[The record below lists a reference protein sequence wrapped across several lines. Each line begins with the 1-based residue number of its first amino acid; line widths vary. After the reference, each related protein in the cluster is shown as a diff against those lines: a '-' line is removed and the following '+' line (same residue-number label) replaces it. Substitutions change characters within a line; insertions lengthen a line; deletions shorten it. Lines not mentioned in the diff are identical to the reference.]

1 MGGTQSPPYYTP
13 LSKPTPNATTATSY
27 LKKPKLYSL
36 AIITILCSLSYL
48 FGVWQHGGATT
59 SSPTSNLGATI
70 PCFSTSQNN
79 TITNTNTQPHS
90 SSSSSSSNV
99 PQLDFA
105 SHHSA
110 DAGGATTLSPA
121 VKSYPPCDIKYSEYT
136 PCEDQERSLK
146 FDRDRLIYRERH
158 CPEKNELLKCRV
170 PAPYGYKNPFQWPL
184 SRDLAWYANVPHKE
198 LTVEKAVQNWIRFE
212 GDRFRFPGGG
222 TMFPNGAD
230 AYIDDIGKLINLKDG
245 SIRTA
250 IDTGCGVASWGAYL
264 LSRNILAMSFAP
276 RDTHEAQ
283 VQFAL
288 ERGVPALIGVIASK
302 ELPYPS
308 RAFDMAHCSR
318 CLIPW
323 GQYDGTYLIEVDRV
337 LRPGGYWILSGPP
350 IHWKKHWKGWERTMG
365 DLNAEQM
372 QIENVTRSLCWK
384 KLIEKDDIS
393 IWQKPANHLK
403 CKKFRTVVR
412 NPPFCPA
419 QNPDQAW
426 YTNLETCLTPLP
438 EVSNKE
444 EVAGGQLEKWPERLT
459 ATPPRIST
467 GTVNGVTAESF
478 QQDMQLW
485 KKRVSYYKKV
495 NNQLGQAG
503 RYRNILDMN
512 AFLGGFAANL
522 IDDPLWVMNVVPV
535 EAKVN
540 TLGVI
545 YERGLVGTYQ
555 SWCEAMSTYPRTYDL
570 IHADSV
576 FTLYKDRCEMEDI
589 MLEMDR
595 ILRPEGSLII
605 RDDVDILV
613 KVKRIADALNWES
626 QIVDHEDGPLE
637 REKLLFAVKLYW
649 TAPASSSDDQQSK
662 AT

>member
-1 MGGTQSPPYYTP
+1 MGGPPPPHYTP
-13 LSKPTPNATTATSY
+13 LSKPGTANAAASY
-27 LKKPKLYSL
+27 LKKPRRLFSL
-36 AIITILCSLSYL
+36 ALVTILCSLSYL
-48 FGVWQHGGATT
+48 FAVWKQGDATT
-59 SSPTSNLGATI
+59 STISKFGATI
-70 PCFSTSQNN
+70 PCSIATSNKTRQ
-79 TITNTNTQPHS
+79 TS
-90 SSSSSSSNV
+90 SSSTV
-99 PQLDFA
+99 KLDFA
-105 SHHSA
+105 SYHAAA
-110 DAGGATTLSPA
+110 DGGVGDDVFG
-121 VKSYPPCDIKYSEYT
+121 VKIKKYPPCDIRYSEYT
-136 PCEDQERSLK
+136 PCEDQKRSLK
-146 FDRDRLIYRERH
+146 FERDRLIYRERH
-158 CPEKNELLKCRV
+158 CPPKEELLKCRV
-170 PAPYGYKNPFQWPL
+170 PAPHGYKNPFKWPQ
-184 SRDLAWYANVPHKE
+184 SRDLVWYANVPHKE

-264 LSRNILAMSFAP
+264 LSRNILTMSFAP

-302 ELPYPS
+302 RLPYPS

-323 GQYDGTYLIEVDRV
+323 GEYDGAYLIEVDRV

-350 IHWKKHWKGWERTMG
+350 IRWRKYWKGWERSRE
-365 DLNAEQM
+365 DLNSEQM
-372 QIENVTRSLCWK
+372 QIDNITRSLCWK
-384 KLIEKDDIS
+384 KLVEKDDIS
-393 IWQKPANHLK
+393 IWQKPLNHFM
-403 CKKFRTVVR
+403 CKKFKSLVK
-412 NPPFCPA
+412 NPTFCPSD
-419 QNPDQAW
+419 QNPDKSW
-426 YTNLETCLTPLP
+426 YTNSETCLTRLP
-438 EVSNKE
+438 DVSTNE
-444 EVAGGQLEKWPERLT
+444 EVAGGGLEKWPNRLT
-459 ATPPRIST
+459 ALPPRISR
-467 GTVNGVTAESF
+467 GTINGVTSETF
-478 QQDMQLW
+478 HQDLQLW
-485 KKRVSYYKKV
+485 KRRVSYYKRV
-495 NNQLGQAG
+495 NNQLGQKG
-503 RYRNILDMN
+503 RYRNVLDMN

-540 TLGVI
+540 TLGAI
-545 YERGLVGTYQ
+545 YERGLIGTYQ

-570 IHADSV
+570 IHADSI

-589 MLEMDR
+589 LLEMDR

-613 KVKRIADALNWES
+613 KVKRIADRLNWDT

-649 TAPASSSDDQQSK
+649 TV
-662 AT
+662 

>member
-1 MGGTQSPPYYTP
+1 MAGSTPPHYTP
-13 LSKPTPNATTATSY
+13 LSKPAAAGGGGAAY
-27 LKKPKLYSL
+27 LRKSKLYSL
-36 AIITILCSLSYL
+36 AIVTVLCSLFYL
-48 FGVWQHGGATT
+48 IGVWHHGGGAATT
-59 SSPTSNLGATI
+59 TNLGTTL
-70 PCFSTSQNN
+70 PCFTTTNN
-79 TITNTNTQPHS
+79 TTKK
-90 SSSSSSSNV
+90 
-99 PQLDFA
+99 LDFA
-105 SHHSA
+105 THHSA
-110 DAGGATTLSPA
+110 SDGGAA
-121 VKSYPPCDIKYSEYT
+121 VKPYPPCSGKYSEYT
-136 PCEDQERSLK
+136 PCEDPKRSLK
-146 FDRDRLIYRERH
+146 FPRDKLIYRERH
-158 CPEKNELLKCRV
+158 CPEKKKELLKCRV
-170 PAPYGYKNPFQWPL
+170 PAPHGYKNPFKWPA
-184 SRDLAWYANVPHKE
+184 SRDLVWYANVPHKE

-264 LSRNILAMSFAP
+264 MSRNILPISFAP

-288 ERGVPALIGVIASK
+288 ERGVPALLGVIASK
-302 ELPYPS
+302 RLPYPS

-323 GQYDGTYLIEVDRV
+323 GQNDGAYLIEVDRV

-350 IHWKKHWKGWERTMG
+350 IRWKKYWKGWERSRE
-365 DLNAEQM
+365 DLNEEQT
-372 QIENVTRSLCWK
+372 QIENVAKGLCWK
-384 KLIEKDDIS
+384 KLIEKDDIA
-393 IWQKPANHLK
+393 IWQKPLNHLNCNK
-403 CKKFRTVVR
+403 LKKTTT
-412 NPPFCPA
+412 NPPLCSLP
-419 QNPDQAW
+419 NPDNAW
-426 YTNLETCLTPLP
+426 YTKLETCLTPLP
-438 EVSNKE
+438 EVSRSE
-444 EVAGGQLEKWPERLT
+444 EVAGGELEKWPKRLN
-459 ATPPRIST
+459 AIPPRISK
-467 GTVNGVTAESF
+467 GTINGVTPETF
-478 QQDMQLW
+478 EQDLKLW
-485 KKRVSYYKKV
+485 NRRVSYYKTV

-522 IDDPLWVMNVVPV
+522 IEDPLWVMNVVPV

-545 YERGLVGTYQ
+545 YERGLIGTYQ

-595 ILRPEGSLII
+595 ILRPEGSVII
-605 RDDVDILV
+605 RDDVDTLV
-613 KVKRIADALNWES
+613 KVKRIADGMNWDS

-649 TAPASSSDDQQSK
+649 TSPVSAD
-662 AT
+662 

>member
-1 MGGTQSPPYYTP
+1 MKGPNPPYYTP
-13 LSKPTPNATTATSY
+13 LDKPTSNATAASF
-27 LKKPKLYSL
+27 LKKPKLYTL
-36 AIITILCSLSYL
+36 AIVTILCSLSYL
-48 FGVWQHGGATT
+48 LGVWQHGGGANTPST
-59 SSPTSNLGATI
+59 TSNLGAEV
-70 PCFSTSQNN
+70 PCFSIIHN
-79 TITNTNTQPHS
+79 TTTTTTTTKPS
-90 SSSSSSSNV
+90 S
-99 PQLDFA
+99 PAQLDFK
-105 SHHSA
+105 SHHAA
-110 DAGGATTLSPA
+110 DDGGATILSSIK
-121 VKSYPPCDIKYSEYT
+121 VYPPCSPEYSEYT
-136 PCEDQERSLK
+136 PCEDQKRSLK
-146 FDRDRLIYRERH
+146 FPRDRLIYRERH
-158 CPEKNELLKCRV
+158 CPSKKELLKCRV
-170 PAPYGYKNPFQWPL
+170 PAPYGYKNPFKWPL
-184 SRDLAWYANVPHKE
+184 SRDLAWFANVPHKE

-264 LSRNILAMSFAP
+264 LSRNILPISFAP

-302 ELPYPS
+302 RLPYPS

-323 GQYDGTYLIEVDRV
+323 GQHDGAYLIEVDRV

-350 IHWKKHWKGWERTMG
+350 IRWRKYWKGWERSRE

-384 KLIEKDDIS
+384 KLVEKDDIS
-393 IWQKPANHLK
+393 IWQKPANHLN
-403 CKKFRTVVR
+403 CKSLRETVK
-412 NPPFCPA
+412 NPPFCST
-419 QNPDQAW
+419 QDPDKAW

-438 EVSNKE
+438 EVSNSN
-444 EVAGGQLEKWPERLT
+444 EVAGGELPKWPKRLT
-459 ATPPRIST
+459 AVPPRIS
-467 GTVNGVTAESF
+467 GGSINGVTPEIF
-478 QQDMQLW
+478 QQDLQLW
-485 KKRVSYYKKV
+485 KRRVSYYKTV
-495 NNQLGQAG
+495 NNQLGQKG

-512 AFLGGFAANL
+512 AFLGGFAASL
-522 IDDPLWVMNVVPV
+522 VGDPLWVMNIVPV
-535 EAKVN
+535 EAKFN
-540 TLGVI
+540 TLGAI
-545 YERGLVGTYQ
+545 YERGLIGTYQ

-570 IHADSV
+570 IHADSI

-605 RDDVDILV
+605 RDDVDTLV
-613 KVKRIADALNWES
+613 KVKRIGDGLNWDS
-626 QIVDHEDGPLE
+626 QIVDHEDGPLK

-649 TAPASSSDDQQSK
+649 TSPASADQQS
-662 AT
+662 